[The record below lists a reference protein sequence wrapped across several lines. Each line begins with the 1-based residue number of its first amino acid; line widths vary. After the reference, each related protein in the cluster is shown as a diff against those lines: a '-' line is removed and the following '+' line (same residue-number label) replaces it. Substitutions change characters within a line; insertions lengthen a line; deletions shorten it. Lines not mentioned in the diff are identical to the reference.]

1 MLNSKLIFSGMAT
14 ASIFHL
20 WSESEAFI
28 WFGFYANTDE
38 VQAVQLCFK
47 WIYSIQSCS
56 LIHFTLVDQLMW
68 KSLVT
73 TWPWSHSPRLI
84 HLSFKT
90 AYLYVWEEGVV
101 SSCPRAQQSSYQC
114 MFKLRVGSYKHAL
127 KLHTTIFNLSPN
139 LTVNVS

>member
-1 MLNSKLIFSGMAT
+1 MAT

-56 LIHFTLVDQLMW
+56 LIHFSGST
-68 KSLVT
+68 
-73 TWPWSHSPRLI
+73 
-84 HLSFKT
+84 
-90 AYLYVWEEGVV
+90 YVEVI
-101 SSCPRAQQSSYQC
+101 SND
-114 MFKLRVGSYKHAL
+114 MAL
-127 KLHTTIFNLSPN
+127 KSQSQANTPLL
-139 LTVNVS
+139 

>member
-1 MLNSKLIFSGMAT
+1 MLNSKLIFGAMAT

-38 VQAVQLCFK
+38 VQTVQLCFK

-73 TWPWSHSPRLI
+73 TWP
-84 HLSFKT
+84 
-90 AYLYVWEEGVV
+90 
-101 SSCPRAQQSSYQC
+101 
-114 MFKLRVGSYKHAL
+114 
-127 KLHTTIFNLSPN
+127 
-139 LTVNVS
+139 